1 MSISL
6 KQLEAFVWVA
16 DLGSFRRAAER
27 LNTTQPNISTR
38 IATLEQTMAVTLLE
52 RDAGSV
58 RLTSRGRQLLTH
70 ARTVL
75 NAMDD
80 FVAATENQALVRGVL
95 RLGVTELI
103 VNTWLRDFL
112 RHLRERH
119 ANLAVEFVVDMSA
132 NLSEQLFD
140 RAIDLAFHNGP
151 FDRETTGNQDLDIYP
166 VIWVAAPALK
176 LHELETVTR
185 ADMLN
190 HPILNHSR
198 GTRTFDTVAGH
209 FRTRGSPE
217 PRIVPTNTIAPC
229 LHMTAEGMGVTAVPR
244 AMVGRELAGGLL
256 VEINYPWAPDP
267 LRYVARFEAERVP
280 PYVGEAARL
289 AQTVARQFEP
299 PER

>member
-38 IATLEQTMAVTLLE
+38 IATLEQTMQVTLLE

-58 RLTSRGRQLLTH
+58 RLTSKGQQLLAH

-75 NAMDD
+75 SAMDD
-80 FVAATENQALVRGVL
+80 FVAAAENQALVRGVL

-112 RHLRERH
+112 KHLRERH
-119 ANLAVEFVVDMSA
+119 ENLTVEFVVDMSA
-132 NLSEQLFD
+132 NLSEQLFS

-166 VIWVAAPALK
+166 VIWVAAPELK

-198 GTRTFDTVAGH
+198 GTRTFDVVAAH
-209 FRTRGSPE
+209 FKTRGTPE

-267 LRYVARFEAERVP
+267 LHYVARFEAERVP
-280 PYVGEAARL
+280 SYVGEAARL
-289 AQTVARQFEP
+289 AQTVARQRRIE
-299 PER
+299 